1 LAGNAIKFTAKGEVV
16 VSLRVIALDAATVTI
31 EFAVRDTGI
40 GIAPENQERIF
51 SGFTQAEASTTRR
64 FGGTGLGL
72 VISQRLI
79 AMMGGEIMLSSR
91 LGEGSRF
98 HYRIT
103 LPLAAEA
110 DSEEPLES
118 RFDPALSA
126 ARRAL
131 VIDDNPSAR
140 EILQRMCQSLG
151 WQVDVADGGESAL
164 ALLREQAA
172 AGVTYQMALVDWE
185 MPGLDGWQTS
195 RAIRDLGAAGENLVL
210 VMVTAHGAEMLAQR
224 SEAEQALL
232 DGYVVKPITASMLI
246 DAVAGA
252 RGGSSGSCPSRL
264 PSGAAGSRLTGM
276 RLLLVEDNPTNQQVA
291 QELLEGEGAL
301 VQVANHGLEAVGAVT
316 EAAKPFDVVLM
327 DLQMPVMD
335 GFEATRRIRADAT
348 RQGLPIV
355 AMTANAMASDRDEC
369 LAAGMNDHVA
379 KPFDLDRLVAVLRK
393 QAGWPELNAQAA
405 AAVDPA
411 VPAAVAEAAAAAGVE
426 IQAALLRMGG
436 HRKLYLDALRAVT
449 RDLAELPS
457 KLQSLL
463 AQEDV
468 ADARR
473 LLHTLKGVAATLG
486 ASTLSIEAAKAEQ
499 QLTLDTTPA
508 EQAGIA
514 DRAGAAIMAARP
526 GLTALLEALIA
537 ADQPRPAPGSAP
549 SSAIDAQA
557 LQKALQSMAAQLRD
571 ADMAATDTME
581 QLQRQF
587 GAQLGQQLQPLEDA
601 VAELQFDR
609 ALRLCN
615 ELSRSLQA

>member
-1 LAGNAIKFTAKGEVV
+1 
-16 VSLRVIALDAATVTI
+16 
-31 EFAVRDTGI
+31 
-40 GIAPENQERIF
+40 
-51 SGFTQAEASTTRR
+51 
-64 FGGTGLGL
+64 
-72 VISQRLI
+72 
-79 AMMGGEIMLSSR
+79 
-91 LGEGSRF
+91 
-98 HYRIT
+98 
-103 LPLAAEA
+103 
-110 DSEEPLES
+110 
-118 RFDPALSA
+118 
-126 ARRAL
+126 
-131 VIDDNPSAR
+131 
-140 EILQRMCQSLG
+140 
-151 WQVDVADGGESAL
+151 
-164 ALLREQAA
+164 
-172 AGVTYQMALVDWE
+172 
-185 MPGLDGWQTS
+185 
-195 RAIRDLGAAGENLVL
+195 
-210 VMVTAHGAEMLAQR
+210 
-224 SEAEQALL
+224 
-232 DGYVVKPITASMLI
+232 
-246 DAVAGA
+246 
-252 RGGSSGSCPSRL
+252 
-264 PSGAAGSRLTGM
+264 
-276 RLLLVEDNPTNQQVA
+276 
-291 QELLEGEGAL
+291 
-301 VQVANHGLEAVGAVT
+301 
-316 EAAKPFDVVLM
+316 
-327 DLQMPVMD
+327 
-335 GFEATRRIRADAT
+335 
-348 RQGLPIV
+348 
-355 AMTANAMASDRDEC
+355 MASDRDEC

-393 QAGWPELNAQAA
+393 QAGWPELNAQTA
-405 AAVDPA
+405 AAVDPV

-463 AQEDV
+463 AQEDG

-486 ASTLSIEAAKAEQ
+486 ASTLSMEAAKAEQ
-499 QLTLDTTPA
+499 QLTGATARD

-609 ALRLCN
+609 ALQLCN